1 MIKAALTTTEHHAAI
16 RLGRA
21 EFTARWSKDTARFR
35 RPASRRATRQDL
47 WYALVHSTDQGAR
60 IGEGRVKSE
69 SLDKGSRMRRTPEQ
83 SPVSTPEGPHEW
95 DDPTTVD
102 VVGDVQ
108 FIGVVLLG
116 RDHAGG

>member
-1 MIKAALTTTEHHAAI
+1 MIP
-16 RLGRA
+16 
-21 EFTARWSKDTARFR
+21 TARIAQGDKTSGMRWS
-35 RPASRRATRQDL
+35 
-47 WYALVHSTDQGAR
+47 STDQGAR
-60 IGEGRVKSE
+60 IGPRSVKSE

-83 SPVSTPEGPHEW
+83 SPVSTPEGPREW

-108 FIGVVLLG
+108 FIGLALLG